1 MKSQLGHW
9 IQGGEKI
16 FKWGKICRISKEP
29 DLSRCCDCVDQ
40 CVRLGHCLT
49 RSAFWDL
56 PFLKVIIMSLK
67 FPRHYSHFLF
77 DLVFEEVSV
86 SLCFQACC
94 LPCVCPGFL
103 PVQSLVVWMQ
113 VGWGGDPR
121 ERVRATERSSSQKG
135 GCLLVL
141 TLLCCDSDSHLSSFS
156 EA

>member
-29 DLSRCCDCVDQ
+29 DLSRYCDCVEQ

-56 PFLKVIIMSLK
+56 PFKSYYHVLKISKALL
-67 FPRHYSHFLF
+67 PLP
-77 DLVFEEVSV
+77 LWLSV
-86 SLCFQACC
+86 WRPKCESVLPGL
-94 LPCVCPGFL
+94 LPCVCPGVPPGQL
-103 PVQSLVVWMQ
+103 VVVWMQ
-113 VGWGGDPR
+113 VGWGGDPW
-121 ERVRATERSSSQKG
+121 ERVHAMERSSLQKG
-135 GCLLVL
+135 ECLLVL